1 MAAELPTLA
10 LRTTCKQ
17 QVRSWRLRFAMTAVL
32 LAFSLPFANGAGTAP
47 GASPTA
53 RVGSPA
59 PDFTLQLLDG
69 KKITLSS
76 LKGKAVVLNFWHS
89 G

>member
-1 MAAELPTLA
+1 MAAVLRMLA
-10 LRTTCKQ
+10 LRIPSKRQ
-17 QVRSWRLRFAMTAVL
+17 ARSRQLRFLTTAAL
-32 LAFSLPFANGAGTAP
+32 LAVSLALAVGAGTVS

-53 RVGSPA
+53 RVGNPA
-59 PDFTLQLLDG
+59 PNFTLQLLDG